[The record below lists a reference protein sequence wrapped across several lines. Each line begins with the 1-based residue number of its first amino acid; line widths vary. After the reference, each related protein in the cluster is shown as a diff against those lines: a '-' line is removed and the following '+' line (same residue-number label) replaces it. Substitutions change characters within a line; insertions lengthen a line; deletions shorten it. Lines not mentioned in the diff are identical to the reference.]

1 MAMAS
6 ETSERVLLVGR
17 TEMDAPPL
25 PGSPEAVCQACWTA
39 LNARLSLSPVV
50 VEQIDRCEG
59 PEERAPL
66 CLRKLKLI
74 CPFNAETAAAP
85 SGFGHTIYAVVRRIA
100 DIIFALIGLTILLL
114 TLPILAPLI
123 LIQSPG
129 PLFFAQKRVGVNGST
144 YTMHK
149 LRTMHH
155 KQPDG
160 AALWATDERERA
172 RIFPVGR
179 FLRKTHIDEL
189 PQFWNVLTG
198 EMSLIGPRPEQ
209 VPIVDELAKTIPGYH
224 KRHVVRPGITGLRQV
239 QYGYVGTEV
248 GSWLS
253 TGYDLYYITHQGPLL
268 DTYICLQ
275 TVPRV
280 LSDNDQPDAK
290 K

>member
-1 MAMAS
+1 MEVPS
-6 ETSERVLLVGR
+6 
-17 TEMDAPPL
+17 L
-25 PGSPEAVCQACWTA
+25 PDSSEAVCQACWTA
-39 LNARLSLSPVV
+39 LKERLSLAPTVS
-50 VEQIDRCEG
+50 EQIDGCES
-59 PEERAPL
+59 PEERAQL
-66 CLRKLKLI
+66 CARKLKII
-74 CPFNAETAAAP
+74 CPFMQETAVEP
-85 SGFGHTIYAVVRRIA
+85 SGIGHKVYAVVRRIA
-100 DIIFALIGLTILLL
+100 DIIVALIGLTILLL
-114 TLPILAPLI
+114 MLPLLATLI

-144 YTMHK
+144 YTLHK

-160 AALWATDERERA
+160 AALWATDDRERA

-209 VPIVDELAKTIPGYH
+209 VPIVAELAKSIPGYH
-224 KRHVVRPGITGLRQV
+224 KRHTVRPGITGLRQV

-253 TGYDLYYITHQGPLL
+253 TGYDLYYIAHRGPLL
-268 DTYICLQ
+268 DAYICLQ

-280 LSDNDQPDAK
+280 VSDNDQPEAK